1 MPTVVLRNA
10 TIVGELETSPGAPSH
25 PIAPG
30 GQPPGIWGGAPPYV
44 DIGFPGPQPGQPP
57 SVWRPTFPTNP
68 IVIPPDAISPG
79 VPTHPIYI
87 PVYPSQGPGFPTNP
101 IVIPPN
107 AIGPG
112 VPTHPIVLPP
122 PGSPSH
128 PIVIPPDA
136 IEPGVPTHPIVLPPS
151 PPLTIWGGP
160 FNPPQIWGGAPPY
173 VDIGFPGPQPPAAGG
188 GKWVFSPVY
197 GWVIDPSP
205 QGGKP
210 VPPGPGTPT
219 PETKRGG

>member
-1 MPTVVLRNA
+1 
-10 TIVGELETSPGAPSH
+10 
-25 PIAPG
+25 
-30 GQPPGIWGGAPPYV
+30 
-44 DIGFPGPQPGQPP
+44 
-57 SVWRPTFPTNP
+57 
-68 IVIPPDAISPG
+68 

-87 PVYPSQGPGFPTNP
+87 PVYPSHP

-122 PGSPSH
+122 PIPTH

-136 IEPGVPTHPIVLPPS
+136 IEPGTPSHPIVLPPS
-151 PPLTIWGGP
+151 PPLTIWGG
-160 FNPPQIWGGAPPY
+160 GGVGDYIDA
-173 VDIGFPGPQPPAAGG
+173 GFPMPQPPPAMPAGG

-205 QGGKP
+205 EGGKP
-210 VPPGPGTPT
+210 VPPA
-219 PETKRGG
+219 RG